1 MRPAVRSSR
10 LRPSASH
17 GGAVS
22 SLLRLS
28 TASRMPPAAAIDD
41 WIGRV
46 SRPAALDEAP
56 STAAGSASLVTRLWP
71 SVDVTARG

>member
-1 MRPAVRSSR
+1 MRPAARSSR

-28 TASRMPPAAAIDD
+28 TALRLPPAAAIDD
-41 WIGRV
+41 WVGRV
-46 SRPAALDEAP
+46 SRPAALDEANASKAEGP
-56 STAAGSASLVTRLWP
+56 SLVTRLWP

>member
-17 GGAVS
+17 GGALS

-28 TASRMPPAAAIDD
+28 TASRLPPAAAIDD
-41 WIGRV
+41 WVDRV
-46 SRPAALDEAP
+46 SRPAALDEA
-56 STAAGSASLVTRLWP
+56 TAPTAGGPSLVTRLWP
-71 SVDVTARG
+71 SVDLTARG